1 MSRLLKQTALL
12 LTVLFVFSG
21 CGKTEKFESDKIN
34 IVAVNFPSY
43 DFAREIAGECAE
55 ILMLLSPG
63 EESHT
68 FEPTPQDIILIQKA
82 DVFIAGGGES
92 DAWVKRL
99 ISSSEIDKG
108 KVLFMMEQDG
118 INNIKA
124 SHEHFENH
132 DHSEFY
138 EYDEHIWTSPL
149 NAKVICESIY
159 ERLVEIDEE
168 NKDAYKENLDNYSK
182 KLDKLDKDFF
192 DIVKD
197 AKRKTLVFGDRF
209 AFRHFADRYGLSY
222 YSAFPGC
229 SGETEPD
236 AKTVKLLIDKVS
248 KENIPIVFYKE
259 MSEGR
264 VADAICEATNAK
276 KQVFHS
282 CGVVA
287 KKEFENGENY
297 ISLMTKNAD
306 VLKEALN

>member
-1 MSRLLKQTALL
+1 M
-12 LTVLFVFSG
+12 
-21 CGKTEKFESDKIN
+21 EKFESDKIN

-92 DAWVKRL
+92 DAWVKKL

-138 EYDEHIWTSPL
+138 EYDEYTDSYTCSMHLDEDEMASFLGGFTKECKYYRFYDEGPEWEAGYKKYSEVVKTGQPL
-149 NAKVICESIY
+149 
-159 ERLVEIDEE
+159 
-168 NKDAYKENLDNYSK
+168 
-182 KLDKLDKDFF
+182 
-192 DIVKD
+192 
-197 AKRKTLVFGDRF
+197 
-209 AFRHFADRYGLSY
+209 
-222 YSAFPGC
+222 
-229 SGETEPD
+229 
-236 AKTVKLLIDKVS
+236 
-248 KENIPIVFYKE
+248 
-259 MSEGR
+259 
-264 VADAICEATNAK
+264 
-276 KQVFHS
+276 
-282 CGVVA
+282 
-287 KKEFENGENY
+287 
-297 ISLMTKNAD
+297 
-306 VLKEALN
+306 